1 MLRLSKRVEY
11 GLMALQYLAKSGT
24 VATTREIS
32 ASKNIPYELL
42 AKVMQ
47 SLKSEGII
55 DSYQGVRGGYALLF
69 SPESINLSRVVKALD
84 EHTTITECISPSGEH
99 AMCDMFD
106 TCTIKEPMNKLQ
118 LRMEESMGK
127 MTIAELL

>member
-32 ASKNIPYELL
+32 SSKNIPYELL

-47 SLKSEGII
+47 SLKQEGII

-69 SPESINLSRVVKALD
+69 SPDSINLSRVVKALD
-84 EHTTITECISPSGEH
+84 ERTSITECISPSGEH
-99 AMCDMFD
+99 ETCEMFS
-106 TCTIKEPMNKLQ
+106 TCTIKDPMNKLQ
-118 LRMEESMGK
+118 QRMEESVGK

>member
-11 GLMALQYLAKSGT
+11 GLMALRYLAKSGS

-32 ASKNIPYELL
+32 AAGNIPYELL

-47 SLKSEGII
+47 SLKHEGII

-69 SPESINLSRVVKALD
+69 SPESINLSRVVRALD
-84 EHTTITECISPSGEH
+84 EHATITECISHSGDH
-99 AMCDMFD
+99 ATCDMLN

-118 LRMEESMGK
+118 QRMEESVGK

>member
-1 MLRLSKRVEY
+1 MLKLSKRVEY
-11 GLMALQYLAKSGT
+11 GLMALQYLAKSGS

-32 ASKNIPYELL
+32 AAGNIPYELL

-47 SLKSEGII
+47 SLKHDGII

-69 SPESINLSRVVKALD
+69 SPESINLSRVVKALN
-84 EHTTITECISPSGEH
+84 EHTAITECISHSGAHETCE
-99 AMCDMFD
+99 MLDS
-106 TCTIKEPMNKLQ
+106 CTIKEPISRLQ
-118 LRMEESMGK
+118 LRMEESVVS

>member
-11 GLMALQYLAKSGT
+11 GLMALQYLAKAGT

-32 ASKNIPYELL
+32 AARNIPYELL

-55 DSYQGVRGGYALLF
+55 DSYQGVRGGYALLI
-69 SPESINLSRVVKALD
+69 SPQSINLSRVVRALD
-84 EHTTITECISPSGEH
+84 EHVTITECHSPTGVHET
-99 AMCDMFD
+99 CDMFH
-106 TCTIKEPMNKLQ
+106 TCSIKEPMNKLQ
-118 LRMEESMGK
+118 LRMEESMEK

>member
-1 MLRLSKRVEY
+1 
-11 GLMALQYLAKSGT
+11 MALQYLAKRGT
-24 VATTREIS
+24 VATAREIS
-32 ASKNIPYELL
+32 DAGNIPYELL

-84 EHTTITECISPSGEH
+84 EHTTITECISPTGEH
-99 AMCDMFD
+99 TTCDMFN

-118 LRMEESMGK
+118 QRMEESMGA

>member
-11 GLMALQYLAKSGT
+11 GLMALQYLAKSGS

-32 ASKNIPYELL
+32 DAGNIPYDLL

-47 SLKSEGII
+47 SLKQEGII

-69 SPESINLSRVVKALD
+69 SPEQVNLSRVVRAID
-84 EHTTITECISPSGEH
+84 QQVTITECISPNGEH
-99 AMCDMFD
+99 EACTMFGN
-106 TCTIKEPMNKLQ
+106 CTIKEPMNKLQ
-118 LRMEESMGK
+118 KRMEESIGS